1 MDFPFPQYP
10 WDASSRPRHGRS
22 FRGIPVQ
29 VMPEASSV
37 QSLKPNTVSI
47 PVRFVCSERG
57 RSDSAIKIQKVFR
70 GFLVR
75 KNVKKIMAI
84 REEVNEM
91 ERRVLQKETVEL
103 IRNDSKEKLK
113 ANEILMSLLFKLDS
127 VSGVDSRVRDLRK
140 SVIKKA
146 IALQQ
151 LVDAIVSGDQPVNSS
166 NAEAVDQRQ
175 HIIDSSDNCIQSLES
190 ENLEET
196 TNDAERVPES
206 CEPEGTA
213 AAAAA
218 AAAIQG
224 NEEETSETNGIE
236 SFANHEN
243 TIEEDDENE
252 GEEKGMKTVSEEE
265 NGRKEMMLEKIMED
279 NEKMMRLME
288 KLSERNET
296 QTRMLCALT
305 QRVEQL
311 EKAFLCDKLRRKKR
325 RNDEKSQDT
334 KKCGGKRS
342 STF

>member
-10 WDASSRPRHGRS
+10 WNVSSRPRYGRG
-22 FRGIPVQ
+22 FRGVPVQ
-29 VMPEASSV
+29 VMPEASPV

-47 PVRFVCSERG
+47 PVRFLSSERG

-75 KNVKKIMAI
+75 KNVKKIMAT
-84 REEVNEM
+84 REEVNEI
-91 ERRVLQKETVEL
+91 ERSVLQKERMDL
-103 IRNDSKEKLK
+103 IRSDSKERLK
-113 ANEILMSLLFKLDS
+113 VNEILMSLLFKLDS

-146 IALQQ
+146 ITLQE
-151 LVDAIVSGDQPVNSS
+151 LVDAIVSGDQSVKSS
-166 NAEAVDQRQ
+166 NAEVVDQRQ
-175 HIIDSSDNCIQSLES
+175 DNIDSSDNCIQPLES

-196 TNDAERVPES
+196 INDAEHLPDS
-206 CEPEGTA
+206 CESERT
-213 AAAAA
+213 A

-224 NEEETSETNGIE
+224 NEEEASETSRVD

-243 TIEEDDENE
+243 TIEEEDENE
-252 GEEKGMKTVSEEE
+252 KEEK
-265 NGRKEMMLEKIMED
+265 LERIMED
-279 NEKMMRLME
+279 NEKMMRLIE

-311 EKAFLCDKLRRKKR
+311 EKAFLCDKLRSKKR
-325 RNDEKSQDT
+325 RNDDKSQDT
-334 KKCGGKRS
+334 EKFGGKR
-342 STF
+342 